1 MVSDLEDIVPG
12 LLTDIERNFNK
23 IVNESEKINL
33 LNELLNTGNATYK
46 EANEYAIEIGQ
57 ALADTFSKF
66 ITTEIL
72 PDGRMYFN
80 IGDRIL
86 TPTLTKNFDLVA
98 EFTRLVQE
106 DLNKQLGIGLKATV
120 PKLEIDKIKG
130 FINRLDDELNFE
142 DVKWILEEPVINFTH
157 QTVNEVLKHN
167 AEFQHKSG
175 LKPRIRRTLVG
186 GACKWCVNLAGTYDY
201 PDDVPDDVYRRHE
214 RCRCTTEYLTDT
226 NVKKQDIWNKDW

>member
-33 LNELLNTGNATYK
+33 LNELLTTGNATYK

-130 FINRLDDELNFE
+130 FINRLDNELNFE
-142 DVKWILEEPVINFTH
+142 DVKWVLQEPVVNFTH
-157 QTVNEVLKHN
+157 ETVNEVLKHD
-167 AEFQHKSG
+167 AEFHNKTG

-214 RCRCTTEYLTDT
+214 RCRCTTEYIAGTSVKPQ
-226 NVKKQDIWNKDW
+226 NVWTKDW

>member
-1 MVSDLEDIVPG
+1 MTLTDIVP
-12 LLTDIERNFNK
+12 
-23 IVNESEKINL
+23 NL
-33 LNELLNTGNATYK
+33 LSKIQVEFNNNIKENKKIKKLLELLENQQATYA

-66 ITTEIL
+66 ITTDIL

-86 TPTLTKNFDLVA
+86 TPTLSKNFDLVA

-130 FINRLDDELNFE
+130 FINRLDNELNFD
-142 DVKWILEEPVINFTH
+142 DVKWILQEPVINFTH
-157 QTVNEVLKHN
+157 QTVNEVLEAN
-167 AEFQHKSG
+167 AKFQSNSG
-175 LKPRIRRTLVG
+175 LKPTIRRTLVG
-186 GACKWCVNLAGTYDY
+186 GACDWCVKLAGTYTY
-201 PDDVPDDVYRRHE
+201 PNNVPDDIYRRHE
-214 RCRCTTEYLTDT
+214 RCRCTTEYIPTKG
-226 NVKKQDIWNKDW
+226 VKKQNIWTKALF

>member
-1 MVSDLEDIVPG
+1 MVSDLEDIVPN
-12 LLTDIERNFNK
+12 LLIDIERDFNK
-23 IVNESEKINL
+23 VVSESEKINA
-33 LNELLNTGNATYK
+33 LNELLTTGSATYK

-66 ITTEIL
+66 ITTDTL

-130 FINRLDDELNFE
+130 FINRLDKELNFE
-142 DVKWILEEPVINFTH
+142 EVKWILEEPVINFTH

-167 AEFQHKSG
+167 AEFQNKSG
-175 LKPRIRRTLVG
+175 LRPRIRRTLVG

-214 RCRCTTEYLTDT
+214 RCRCTTEYIPGDGVKSQ
-226 NVKKQDIWNKDW
+226 NVWNKDW

>member
-1 MVSDLEDIVPG
+1 MSDLEDIVPG

-33 LNELLNTGNATYK
+33 LNELLNTGSATYK

-66 ITTEIL
+66 ITTDIL

-106 DLNKQLGIGLKATV
+106 DLNKQMGIGLKATS
-120 PKLEIDKIKG
+120 PKLDIDKIKG
-130 FINRLDDELNFE
+130 FINRLDNELDFE
-142 DVKWILEEPVINFTH
+142 EVKWILEEPVINFTH

-167 AEFQHKSG
+167 AEFQNKSG

-214 RCRCTTEYLTDT
+214 RCRCTTEYIPGDGVKSQ
-226 NVKKQDIWNKDW
+226 NVWNKDWR

>member
-1 MVSDLEDIVPG
+1 MSDLEDIVPG
-12 LLTDIERNFNK
+12 LLIDIERNFNK
-23 IVNESEKINL
+23 IVNESEKINA
-33 LNELLNTGNATYK
+33 LNELLTTGNATYK

-66 ITTEIL
+66 ITTDIL

-120 PKLEIDKIKG
+120 PKLEIDKIRG
-130 FINRLDDELNFE
+130 FINRLDNELNFE
-142 DVKWILEEPVINFTH
+142 EVKWVLEEPVINFTH

-167 AEFQHKSG
+167 AEFQNNSG
-175 LKPRIRRTLVG
+175 LRPRIRRTLVG
-186 GACKWCVNLAGTYDY
+186 GACDWCVNLAGTYNY

-214 RCRCTTEYLTDT
+214 RCRCTTEYIPGDGVKSQ
-226 NVKKQDIWNKDW
+226 NVWNKDW